1 MKTFLT
7 ESIMDKKEINSTLFS
22 LFPFTNCSGLSP
34 RLLSLDAEWDHL
46 SPALHSLDKNVQ
58 FSISRLPVTG
68 AASAS
73 QTQSITISILCFKKK
88 EWLQKRVAAIFVSHA
103 KV

>member
-7 ESIMDKKEINSTLFS
+7 EIVLDKKEVNSTLFS
-22 LFPFTNCSGLSP
+22 LFPFTNCSGLYP

-46 SPALHSLDKNVQ
+46 ESFTTLYNCSCTADKNVQ

-73 QTQSITISILCFKKK
+73 RSITVSILC
-88 EWLQKRVAAIFVSHA
+88 
-103 KV
+103 